1 MTDWLEISIPL
12 VLASPGTDDQ
22 AAEDVAALVVAMV
35 ADAAA
40 GLETR
45 PGELV
50 FWVARARAEEATRE
64 TRRVIEQLAATG
76 QPVDPGGVAARA
88 AVPEAEW
95 RDAWKRYFR
104 TIRLTRQ
111 IVVVPSW
118 DQHEPAPDDRVIH
131 LDPGMAFGTGAHEST
146 RLLLGMLQDLADRGV
161 APARMLDL
169 GTGSGILALAAVAL
183 WPGTSVL
190 AVDVDPIAVD
200 TTREN
205 VAANR
210 AERSIRAEV
219 AAGEPGT
226 LTPAGFDLVL
236 ANIQADVLTALV
248 DSIAAA
254 VAPGGHLAL
263 SGLLAEQAG
272 GVAERYVGRGLELV
286 EIRSG
291 EGDRAWSAVLLRC
304 SAS

>member
-12 VLASPGTDDQ
+12 IAGGSFDGDQ
-22 AAEDVAALVVAMV
+22 AAEEVAAVVAAMV
-35 ADAAA
+35 PDAAA

-50 FWVARARAEEATRE
+50 FWVARERAEEATRA

-76 QPVDPGGVAARA
+76 QPVDPAGVAARA
-88 AVPEAEW
+88 AVPEPEW

-118 DQHEPAPDDRVIH
+118 DEHEPGPDDRVIH

-146 RLLLGMLQDLADRGV
+146 RLLLGVLQELADGGA
-161 APARMLDL
+161 APARVLDL
-169 GTGSGILALAAVAL
+169 GTGSGILALAAVRL
-183 WPGTSVL
+183 WPDASVL

-200 TTREN
+200 ATREN
-205 VAANR
+205 VAANG

-226 LTPAGFDLVL
+226 LPAGGFDLVL
-236 ANIQADVLTALV
+236 ANIQADVLAALAG
-248 DSIAAA
+248 SIAPA

-263 SGLLAEQAG
+263 SGLLAEQAAG
-272 GVAERYVGRGLELV
+272 AAEIYVARGLELV
-286 EIRSG
+286 EIRPG

-304 SAS
+304 SGS